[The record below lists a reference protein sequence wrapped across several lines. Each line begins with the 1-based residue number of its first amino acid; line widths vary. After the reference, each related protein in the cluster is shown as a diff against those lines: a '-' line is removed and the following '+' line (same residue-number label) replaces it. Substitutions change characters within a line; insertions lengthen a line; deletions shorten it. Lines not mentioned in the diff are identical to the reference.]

1 MINLQLSI
9 VSDDPNA
16 AADDVALIKRSGTFG
31 LLFLLHVYHC
41 LFDVVGFNL
50 LLSNCE
56 PSHDL

>member
-16 AADDVALIKRSGTFG
+16 AVDDIALIKKSGNFRP
-31 LLFLLHVYHC
+31 LFLLHVCYC